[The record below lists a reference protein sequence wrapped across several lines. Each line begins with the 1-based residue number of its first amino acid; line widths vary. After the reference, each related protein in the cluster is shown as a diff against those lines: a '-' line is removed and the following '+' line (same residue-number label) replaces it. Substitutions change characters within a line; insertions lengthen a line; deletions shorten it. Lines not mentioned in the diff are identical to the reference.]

1 MTATRIFFSTTSL
14 NDWLAKGAA
23 QLDGEEMIIAEH
35 GLRLKI
41 ISAVR
46 FLEALTEDKKTAPSL
61 VGKVKDLEQLKKMKA
76 DHYQESVV
84 LDDIAYKVEEGF
96 LGVPATATKSKS
108 PKKGKAASTTEL
120 DILAQLFVQK
130 KNK

>member
-14 NDWLAKGAA
+14 NDWLGKGAA
-23 QLDGEEMIIAEH
+23 ELDGEEMVIAEH
-35 GLRLKI
+35 GLRLRI

-46 FLEALTEDKKTAPSL
+46 FLEVLTEYKKATANL

-76 DHYQESVV
+76 DHYEDSVV
-84 LDDIAYKVEEGF
+84 LDDIAYRVEEGF
-96 LGVPATATKSKS
+96 LGVPATAKKSNA